1 VCRLFGFRSV
11 VEVATHHSLVL
22 AENALA
28 RQSRLHPHGWGIGYF
43 DGPIPVLRRSAA
55 AAFGD
60 DDFDTTARYVRSHAV
75 VAHVRKA
82 TVGAVAEA
90 NAHPFRFGLWL
101 FAHNGTL
108 KAFGRWRDKLVEAI
122 DWDLRVEVKG
132 STDSEHCFYL
142 FLSHL
147 RRLGVDPTTRAPGRL
162 AADALAAMVGDL
174 MAWSKAAGADPPIA
188 NFIASDG
195 RCMVACRLGRELLFS
210 TQKRFCEQ
218 MDNCARWQ
226 EDADLNCMHP
236 LRDAA
241 INHIL
246 VSSEAISSE
255 DIWEALKE
263 GELVGVDADFNF
275 IREPMSAESSDALA
289 ALYAPFYPSCDG

>member
-1 VCRLFGFRSV
+1 MCRLFGFRSA
-11 VEVATHHSLVL
+11 VEVPTHHSLVL

-28 RQSRLHPHGWGIGYF
+28 QQSRRHPHGWGIGCF
-43 DGPIPVLRRSAA
+43 DGHVPVLRRSAA

-82 TVGAVAEA
+82 TVGAIDKR

-108 KAFGRWRDKLVEAI
+108 KSFDDWRHKLVEAM
-122 DWDLRVEVKG
+122 DWDLRAEVKG

-147 RRLGVDPTTRAPGRL
+147 RRLGVDPTTRAPGRV
-162 AADALAAMVGDL
+162 AADALAAMVREL
-174 MAWSKAAGADPPIA
+174 VAWSKAAGADPPIA
-188 NFIASDG
+188 NFIVSDG

-218 MDNCARWQ
+218 MDACSRWQ
-226 EDADLNCMHP
+226 EEGDLSCMHP

-246 VSSEAISSE
+246 VSSEAISTE
-255 DIWEALKE
+255 DIWEALEE
-263 GELVGVDADFNF
+263 GELVGIDADFGF
-275 IREPMSAESSDALA
+275 IREPMLAEAPGVLK
-289 ALYAPFYPSCDG
+289 ALYSPFYTVQ